1 MCIIYKPFIV
11 EENIVNKIATLLQK
25 IDIPRQYLSFL
36 ALLLS
41 GDAFFVLLHLTHKAA
56 RILNVGT
63 TIRQDVFN
71 LSMDLSLAES
81 YQYVKE
87 FWIIIL
93 LAWVIIKNRRYAYLG
108 WTFLFSYLVL
118 DDMLSFHEG
127 LGTLIL
133 NALHVDPN
141 FVLTGELRY
150 QDFGELAV
158 SVFFGLLFLTLIGL
172 AYWRGGKKLRTSF
185 HYILAG
191 LLVTVFFGVF
201 FDFADRI
208 FSEDTSKVMY
218 ELTRLLE
225 DGGEMLGMTLTCWY
239 VYTFAHS
246 PELQG

>member
-1 MCIIYKPFIV
+1 MNQTVALWK
-11 EENIVNKIATLLQK
+11 K
-25 IDIPRQYLSFL
+25 IDVPRQYLPFL

-41 GDAFFVLLHLTHKAA
+41 GDAFFALLHLTHKAA
-56 RILNVGT
+56 RILDMGSI
-63 TIRQDVFN
+63 IRQDVFN

-87 FWIIIL
+87 FWIVAL
-93 LAWVIIKNRRYAYLG
+93 LAWVIVKNRRYAYLG
-108 WTFLFSYLVL
+108 WASLFSYLML

-133 NALHVDPN
+133 NALNLDPA

-150 QDFGELAV
+150 QDFGELGV
-158 SVFFGLLFLTLIGL
+158 SIFFGVFFLSLIAL

-201 FDFADRI
+201 FDFANRI
-208 FSEDTSKVMY
+208 FSEESSKVMY
-218 ELTRLLE
+218 ELTRMLE
-225 DGGEMLGMTLTCWY
+225 DGGEMIGMSLTCWY

-246 PELQG
+246 PQLLD